1 MPEQLFRARFQLT
14 HPVGAKVEFDLPAGT
29 AADLVERVDKLVSI
43 LIDKG
48 WGVAA
53 TGDSSQDTGG
63 APLCPIHKK
72 PMKPS
77 QHGGWFCP
85 VKIAED
91 DGSGKPVYCK
101 ATA

>member
-1 MPEQLFRARFQLT
+1 MSSQPATGRLIMT
-14 HPVGAKVEFDLPAGT
+14 HPIGVEVSFEFT
-29 AADLVERVDKLVSI
+29 AANSTDLVEGLDKLISSLV
-43 LIDKG
+43 DKG
-48 WGVAA
+48 WSVP
-53 TGDSSQDTGG
+53 SSEVPVQQSGSP
-63 APLCPIHKK
+63 PLCPIHNK

-91 DGSGKPVYCK
+91 DGTGKPVYCK